1 VLRTALK
8 REGCKH
14 GSLYAAAR
22 DIKNAIPVVRE
33 AWALAR
39 RLIWKATHRPDTSYA
54 GRITAETAI
63 YRDVADI
70 HELPPIFHYWS
81 NRHLRPMLETFG
93 FSNPDQ
99 LFAKHLHESAAR
111 RGVATPAFLSIGAGN
126 CDTEIRVSRLMRDAG
141 LSEFTIECLD
151 LNPAMLARGREM
163 AEREGVGAHIVT
175 TEGDFN
181 RWRASRTYDG
191 IIANQ
196 SLHHVVN
203 LEGLLAEVRRGLAPR
218 AFFIVDDMIGRN
230 GHMRWPEA
238 LAAVRR
244 FWRELPSE
252 YRYNRQLE
260 RHEPTYRNHDCST
273 ESFEGVRAADILP
286 LLVERFRFHLFI
298 GFANV
303 VDVFVDRA
311 FGHSFDA
318 EAEWDRNFIDR
329 VHAFDEQGF
338 AAGTLTPTHMMAVM
352 TVEPDGE
359 GLIARG
365 LGPAASVRQ
374 PRILRSLRRGL
385 ARRSPRGGHASDS

>member
-1 VLRTALK
+1 M
-8 REGCKH
+8 

-22 DIKNAIPVVRE
+22 DIKNAIPGVRE
-33 AWALAR
+33 AWAFAR

-54 GRITAETAI
+54 GRIAAETGI
-63 YRDVADI
+63 YRDVADV
-70 HELPPIFHYWS
+70 HDLPPIFHYWS

-99 LFAKHLHESAAR
+99 LFAKHLRESAAR
-111 RGVATPAFLSIGAGN
+111 RGVAAPAFLSIGAGN
-126 CDTEIRVSRLMRDAG
+126 CDTEIRVSRLLRDAG
-141 LSEFTIECLD
+141 LAAFTIECLD

-181 RWRASRTYDG
+181 RWTASRAYDG
-191 IIANQ
+191 IMANQ

-203 LEGLLAEVRRGLAPR
+203 LEGLFAEVKRGLAPH
-218 AFFIVDDMIGRN
+218 AYFVVDDMIGRN

-238 LAAVRR
+238 LAAVRA
-244 FWRELPSE
+244 FWRELPND

-260 RHEPTYRNHDCST
+260 RHEAEYRNWDCSS
-273 ESFEGVRAADILP
+273 ESFEGVRAQDILP
-286 LLVERFRFHLFI
+286 LLVERFHFHLFI

-311 FGHSFDA
+311 FGHHFDA
-318 EAEWDRNFIDR
+318 DAEWDRDFIDR

-352 TVEPDGE
+352 TAEPNGE
-359 GLIARG
+359 SVLARG
-365 LGPAASVRQ
+365 LSPAMSVH
-374 PRILRSLRRGL
+374 RSGIRRW
-385 ARRSPRGGHASDS
+385 R